1 MKITKRRLFT
11 LIENLLFEEDNQ
23 YADIISE
30 IEQSK
35 GLNNGLK
42 KAYTYITN
50 GKYNPNFLKQMSKE
64 DSESFLD
71 NLVDQL
77 KKIVE
82 EKNRIKFATSEQ
94 AKGSSSY
101 AYFDTFEESGETKFE
116 LVLLVD
122 NIQKKNLKGEELS
135 KFIEDLIFHEFMHI
149 ENYFANKVG
158 DFSDIK
164 NIMIDLSQLG
174 DPFYKKRY
182 TVFEKR
188 SLEQFYK
195 NEIDPDT
202 ERGVDEIRVRISQ
215 FRANNNLRQALEYSK
230 KNKLSSIVEKYGDTN
245 APWLFMI
252 DYQNNSIDELEG
264 KMSALA
270 KTSQGMQTFK
280 T

>member
-1 MKITKRRLFT
+1 
-11 LIENLLFEEDNQ
+11 
-23 YADIISE
+23 
-30 IEQSK
+30 
-35 GLNNGLK
+35 
-42 KAYTYITN
+42 
-50 GKYNPNFLKQMSKE
+50 
-64 DSESFLD
+64 
-71 NLVDQL
+71 
-77 KKIVE
+77 
-82 EKNRIKFATSEQ
+82 
-94 AKGSSSY
+94 
-101 AYFDTFEESGETKFE
+101 
-116 LVLLVD
+116 
-122 NIQKKNLKGEELS
+122 
-135 KFIEDLIFHEFMHI
+135 MHI

-158 DFSDIK
+158 DFSDVK
-164 NIMIDLSQLG
+164 NIMIKLSQLG

-270 KTSQGMQTFK
+270 KTSQDVQTFK